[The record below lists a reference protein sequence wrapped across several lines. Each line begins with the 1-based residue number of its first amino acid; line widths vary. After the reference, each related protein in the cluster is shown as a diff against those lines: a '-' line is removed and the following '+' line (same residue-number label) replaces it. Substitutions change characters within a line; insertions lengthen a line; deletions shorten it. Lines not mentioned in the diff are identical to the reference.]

1 MRITCCGGQS
11 TTNNMTNKNKKM
23 LLALPLLTLA
33 LAAGVVLLQNNQDT
47 RKGAY
52 FTTTRLFLQTAS
64 TSYTAG
70 AVAPVQVWVDSP
82 QKMNFVETVVCW
94 EAGKLSLPTTATDLL
109 ASVRAK
115 APFTDVLKAKLLN
128 DNCLQLA
135 VKAEVADTAISAGPM
150 PVATIDF
157 TAGANG
163 TVQMGL
169 SKELSTVS
177 GFNTTSTDTA
187 AEIATPELITL
198 NIGGSGTGPQLAFFV
213 TLSNLTKEN
222 YDRCENARGSN
233 IKVDL
238 QVQSGSGV
246 MTTFNQVALTRDSE
260 WTIPG
265 TSVNLVKYKG
275 VVTLAGVVP
284 GSNFSLFIKGPK
296 HIQTK
301 YGVNNQTTYY
311 NEPKG
316 NLTLTAGTNEFS
328 FMAYPLLA
336 GDITGPSG
344 SADNKVDGL
353 DYAMVKAEFAKD
365 SNRDLKADLDYSCDI
380 SGNDINLVK
389 VALNE
394 RQSQRY

>member
-1 MRITCCGGQS
+1 
-11 TTNNMTNKNKKM
+11 MTNQNKKM

-33 LAAGVVLLQNNQDT
+33 LAAAVILLQNNQDT

-64 TSYTAG
+64 NSYTAG

-94 EAGKLSLPTTATDLL
+94 ENGKLSLPTTASDLL
-109 ASVRAK
+109 AAVHAR
-115 APFTDVLKAKLLN
+115 APFTDVLKAKRLN
-128 DNCLQLA
+128 ENCLQLS

-150 PVATIDF
+150 AVASIDF

-163 TVQMGL
+163 VVQMGL

-177 GFNTTSTDTA
+177 GFNINSTDTA

-198 NIGGSGTGPQLAFFV
+198 NIGGMGTGPQLAFFV

-246 MTTFNQVALTRDSE
+246 MTTFNQVTLTRDSE

-275 VVTLAGVVP
+275 VVTLVGVVP
-284 GSNFSLFIKGPK
+284 GNNFSLFVKGPK

-316 NLTLTAGTNEFS
+316 NLTLASGANEFS

-336 GDITGPSG
+336 GDITGANGTP
-344 SADNKVDGL
+344 DNKVDGL
-353 DYAMVKAEFAKD
+353 DYAMVKSEFAKD